1 MKSIKYLL
9 SGIYPPISL
18 IPILCLL
25 VSKTDKR
32 IIEMDVARWKKEVHL
47 NSDIGFYHALSHL
60 LLWHKEFRNLLYRR
74 MGKTGKILS
83 RVLPGEKTLYLPP
96 SPIGGGFFIRHGY
109 STFVN
114 THRIGDNLTI
124 HQNTT
129 IGDDGRGGYPTIG
142 NNVFIGT
149 GAIIIGDITI
159 GDNAKIGAGAIVV
172 DSVPANSVILS
183 PKARKK

>member
-129 IGDDGRGGYPTIG
+129 IGDDGRGG
-142 NNVFIGT
+142 
-149 GAIIIGDITI
+149 
-159 GDNAKIGAGAIVV
+159 
-172 DSVPANSVILS
+172 IL
-183 PKARKK
+183 R